1 MKIDV
6 LTLFPEMFSALN
18 HALLGKALDQGLLQV
33 NCVNIR
39 DFSQDKHQ
47 KCDDAPYGGGAG
59 MLMTPQPI
67 HDAICHL
74 DPEHKAIRV
83 YMSPKGQTLNQQLV
97 EEYAKV
103 DHLIILCGHYE
114 GVDQRILD
122 LDIDRE
128 ISIGDFVTSGG
139 EYPAMVFVDCISR
152 YIPNVLGNS
161 DTVKEESFADGMLEY
176 PQYTH
181 PREFM
186 GLTVPDVLLS
196 GNHAEIEKWRK
207 AQSQM
212 ETAKRRPD
220 LLKK

>member
-1 MKIDV
+1 
-6 LTLFPEMFSALN
+6 
-18 HALLGKALDQGLLQV
+18 
-33 NCVNIR
+33 
-39 DFSQDKHQ
+39 
-47 KCDDAPYGGGAG
+47 